1 MSEHIR
7 AVRASVYSLSSVCVS
22 INIFHGAMITFIVRC
37 RQSTVGP
44 PHISHARCDTVI
56 KVYASCSTRSPVATR
71 GAAKDRNAL
80 ADSDDDVRRIHDR
93 HPDRRR

>member
-22 INIFHGAMITFIVRC
+22 INIFHGAMITFVVRC

-56 KVYASCSTRSPVATR
+56 KVYYVRLML
-71 GAAKDRNAL
+71 DAL
-80 ADSDDDVRRIHDR
+80 ATAAAAVLNGIKKEQNVM
-93 HPDRRR
+93 

>member
-56 KVYASCSTRSPVATR
+56 KVYASCSTRRARQSPH
-71 GAAKDRNAL
+71 AAPPRTETHSTTKFF
-80 ADSDDDVRRIHDR
+80 
-93 HPDRRR
+93 

>member
-22 INIFHGAMITFIVRC
+22 INIFHGAMITFVVRC

-56 KVYASCSTRSPVATR
+56 KQATHTQSDR
-71 GAAKDRNAL
+71 AAWHIAQPHTVDNHWSLAL
-80 ADSDDDVRRIHDR
+80 WLHVLVVSIS
-93 HPDRRR
+93 